1 MIRHALERTGTTLRS
16 LLFFFLL
23 LNLSIYSISINAR
36 SNEDASFPPRG
47 WNSYDSF
54 CWTISETEFLQSAET
69 ISKRLLPHGY
79 QYVVVDYLWYRKK
92 VQGAYVD
99 SLGFDVIDEWGRM
112 HPDPARWPS
121 SKGGKGFTQVAE
133 KVHKMGLKFG
143 IHVMGGIS
151 TQAYNANTL
160 VMDSVKGGAYEESG
174 RQWRAKDIGMKEKAC
189 VWMPHGFMS
198 VNTKLGAG
206 KAFLRSLYRQYAEW
220 GIDFIKHDCVF
231 GDDFN
236 LDEISIVSEVLKE
249 LDRPVLYSISP
260 GTSVTP
266 TMAKE
271 VSQLVNMYRVTGDD
285 WDTWIDVVAHFDIS
299 RDLSASNMIGAR
311 GLQGKSW
318 PDLDM
323 LPLGWLTDQ
332 GSNLGPHRLCNLTM
346 EEQKTQMTLWS
357 IAKSPLMFGGD
368 VRKLDDATYNLITNP
383 TLLEINS
390 YSSNNMEFPYITAA
404 RNNPHHS
411 IGNNVKT
418 KHAFGLTSCKEPKA
432 STWSV
437 VDKNNGKICWNQYST
452 EKPEKPFCL
461 YNRKALLS
469 SSEEIQHNQ
478 LYQGKLHLQT
488 NDKAESCLGASS
500 RKKLTSKDYSRG
512 ALSPCKLDANQMW
525 ELHSNGTLENSYS
538 GLCAVL
544 NPVKAAEA
552 SSNGV
557 RSWIAS
563 GRRGEVYVAFFNL
576 NQVKTTVSAKISD
589 IAKAL
594 QNKTHLEGA
603 SCKSHEI
610 WSASSFSSDLR
621 NFSDS
626 DVETLGRN
634 RNRGRADEEQAAA
647 AADVESFPS
656 LKEAASNAKSK
667 KKKKMMMT
675 LSEFTSGA
683 YAAPGGRSSVGLT
696 QQEILQLPT
705 GPRQR
710 SEDEMQQPG
719 RLGGGFSSYG
729 GDLMVVGLMMRGE
742 AISLGFRIFRKLREL
757 MRMMIG
763 AKRKSFNL
771 SIRDDM
777 LRYGHLHLGPVTVI
791 QTVNPTVG
799 QEE

>member
-1 MIRHALERTGTTLRS
+1 MIGQSLERTGSIRFIV
-16 LLFFFLL
+16 FFIILH
-23 LNLSIYSISINAR
+23 LSIYSLPINAR
-36 SNEDASFPPRG
+36 SNEHASFPPRG

-54 CWTISETEFLQSAET
+54 CWTISEAEFLQSAEI

-92 VQGAYVD
+92 VEGAYVD
-99 SLGFDVIDEWGRM
+99 SLGYDVIDEWGRM

-121 SKGGKGFTQVAE
+121 SRGGKGFTQVAE
-133 KVHKMGLKFG
+133 KVHGMGLKFG

-160 VMDSVKGGAYEESG
+160 VMDSVKGGAYEELG

-189 VWMPHGFMS
+189 VWMSHGFMS

-220 GIDFIKHDCVF
+220 GVDFIKHDCVF
-231 GDDFN
+231 GADSN
-236 LDEISIVSEVLKE
+236 IEEITFVSEVLKE

-260 GTSVTP
+260 GASVTP

-271 VSQLVNMYRVTGDD
+271 VSQLVNMYRITGDD
-285 WDTWIDVVAHFDIS
+285 WDTWKDVVAHFDIS
-299 RDLSASNMIGAR
+299 RDMSASSMIGAR

-323 LPLGWLTDQ
+323 LPLGWLTDP
-332 GSNLGPHRLCNLTM
+332 GSNFGPHRACNLNM

-390 YSSNNMEFPYITAA
+390 YSSNNKEFPYITATRVS
-404 RNNPHHS
+404 RNMHKSHPHHPTA
-411 IGNNVKT
+411 NNIST

-432 STWSV
+432 NTWSI
-437 VDKNNGKICWNQYST
+437 VDKNRGQICWNQYSS
-452 EKPEKPFCL
+452 EKPEKNFCL
-461 YNRKALLS
+461 YNRKALLAS
-469 SSEEIQHNQ
+469 DEEMKHNQ

-500 RKKLTSKDYSRG
+500 KQKLTSKDYSRG

-544 NPVKAAEA
+544 NPVKAEA

-557 RSWIAS
+557 RSWIAT
-563 GRRGEVYVAFFNL
+563 GRRGEIYVAFFNL
-576 NQVKTTVSAKISD
+576 NPLKTTISAKISD

-594 QNKTHLEGA
+594 QNKQNIQGA

-610 WSASSFSSDLR
+610 WSGKDFGPTK
-621 NFSDS
+621 DS
-626 DVETLGRN
+626 VSI
-634 RNRGRADEEQAAA
+634 Q
-647 AADVESFPS
+647 VESHGPALF
-656 LKEAASNAKSK
+656 
-667 KKKKMMMT
+667 
-675 LSEFTSGA
+675 
-683 YAAPGGRSSVGLT
+683 
-696 QQEILQLPT
+696 IL
-705 GPRQR
+705 RC
-710 SEDEMQQPG
+710 SH
-719 RLGGGFSSYG
+719 
-729 GDLMVVGLMMRGE
+729 
-742 AISLGFRIFRKLREL
+742 A
-757 MRMMIG
+757 
-763 AKRKSFNL
+763 
-771 SIRDDM
+771 
-777 LRYGHLHLGPVTVI
+777 
-791 QTVNPTVG
+791 
-799 QEE
+799 

>member
-1 MIRHALERTGTTLRS
+1 MIRHALARTGTTLRS

-23 LNLSIYSISINAR
+23 LDLSIYSISINAR
-36 SNEDASFPPRG
+36 SNEHASFPPRG

-54 CWTISETEFLQSAET
+54 CWTISEAEFLQSAET

-133 KVHKMGLKFG
+133 KVHGMGLKFG

-160 VMDSVKGGAYEESG
+160 VMDSVKGGAYEEAG
-174 RQWRAKDIGMKEKAC
+174 RQWRAKEIGMKEKAC

-206 KAFLRSLYRQYAEW
+206 KAFLRSLYRKYAEW
-220 GIDFIKHDCVF
+220 GVDFIKHDCVF

-271 VSQLVNMYRVTGDD
+271 VSQLVNMYRITGDD
-285 WDTWIDVVAHFDIS
+285 WDTWRDVVAHFDIS
-299 RDLSASNMIGAR
+299 RDLSASRMIGAQ

-323 LPLGWLTDQ
+323 LPLGWLTDP
-332 GSNLGPHRLCNLTM
+332 GSNFGPHRACNLTM

-390 YSSNNMEFPYITAA
+390 YSSNNMEFPYITPA
-404 RNNPHHS
+404 RVSGEKHNIHPHVLT
-411 IGNNVKT
+411 GNNVST
-418 KHAFGLTSCKEPKA
+418 THAFVLTSCKEPKA
-432 STWSV
+432 NT
-437 VDKNNGKICWNQYST
+437 C
-452 EKPEKPFCL
+452 
-461 YNRKALLS
+461 
-469 SSEEIQHNQ
+469 SEE

-500 RKKLTSKDYSRG
+500 RKKLTSKEYSRG

-544 NPVKAAEA
+544 NPVKAVGA
-552 SSNGV
+552 SSSSSGV
-557 RSWIAS
+557 RSWIAT

-576 NQVKTTVSAKISD
+576 NPVKTTVSAKISD

-610 WSASSFSSDLR
+610 WSDLSVSQS
-621 NFSDS
+621 NFLSPRS
-626 DVETLGRN
+626 DVETVGAELES
-634 RNRGRADEEQAAA
+634 GRADEEQ

-667 KKKKMMMT
+667 KKKMMT
-675 LSEFTSGA
+675 LSEFTSGR
-683 YAAPGGRSSVGLT
+683 GSVGLT
-696 QQEILQLPT
+696 QQEILHLPT

-710 SEDEMQQPG
+710 SEDEMLQPG
-719 RLGGGFSSYG
+719 T
-729 GDLMVVGLMMRGE
+729 E
-742 AISLGFRIFRKLREL
+742 EEK
-757 MRMMIG
+757 
-763 AKRKSFNL
+763 
-771 SIRDDM
+771 M
-777 LRYGHLHLGPVTVI
+777 LKGSD
-791 QTVNPTVG
+791 
-799 QEE
+799 